1 LGKARTVFSATDKL
15 WKSKIIGKAT
25 KIRIFNSDVKA
36 VLLYASEFWTFTQRT
51 INRLQ
56 VFNNKCLR
64 RIFNVHWPGKINN
77 NDLWT
82 KTDFYSETEF
92 FL

>member
-1 LGKARTVFSATDKL
+1 MDKL

-64 RIFNVHWPGKINN
+64 RIFNVHWPDKINN